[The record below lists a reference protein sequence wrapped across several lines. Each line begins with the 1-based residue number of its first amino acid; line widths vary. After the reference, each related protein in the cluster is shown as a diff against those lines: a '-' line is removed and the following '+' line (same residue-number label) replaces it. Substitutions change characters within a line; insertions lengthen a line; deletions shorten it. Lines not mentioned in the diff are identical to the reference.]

1 MAIYYALTFGILVT
15 EMIIF
20 GLLVLPL
27 PSRWRHAML
36 TFASTSPMMAKA
48 MYALKIIFGFIFVLF
63 IDTISRLSRIE
74 SEVEGEKSH
83 HHDYSYE
90 TSIKAKR
97 FYAQRN
103 LYLTGFTL
111 FLSLIL
117 ERTSALVLELLQR
130 EEELKKAK
138 TETAEVT
145 KGQQRLIDMEDDYK
159 KKVDVLNVQI
169 KELKRQNLDFETLKK
184 QASQQSVEYN
194 RLADEHNK
202 LERSLSGKTEVKKD
216 I

>member
-15 EMIIF
+15 EMVTF

-36 TFASTSPMMAKA
+36 KFALGSPAMAKA
-48 MYALKIIFGFIFVLF
+48 MYFFKIIFGFIFVLF
-63 IDTISRLSRIE
+63 IDTISRLQRID
-74 SEVEGEKSH
+74 SEVEGEQH

-90 TSIKAKR
+90 TSIKAKK

-138 TETAEVT
+138 TQTADVT
-145 KGQQRLIDMEDDYK
+145 KDQQRLIDMEDDFK

-169 KELKRQNLDFETLKK
+169 KELKRENLDYETLKK
-184 QASQQSVEYN
+184 QADQQAKEYN

-202 LERSLSGKTEVKKD
+202 LERLSTPVEARKD

>member
-15 EMIIF
+15 EMIVF

-36 TFASTSPMMAKA
+36 KFASTSPMMAKA

-63 IDTISRLSRIE
+63 IDTINRLNRIE

-83 HHDYSYE
+83 HHDYGYE

-184 QASQQSVEYN
+184 QANQQSVEYN

>member
-1 MAIYYALTFGILVT
+1 MAIYYSITFAILVT
-15 EMIIF
+15 EMIAF
-20 GLLVLPL
+20 GVLVLPL

-36 TFASTSPMMAKA
+36 KFALGSPAMAKA
-48 MYALKIIFGFIFVLF
+48 MYFFKIVFGFIFVLF
-63 IDTISRLSRIE
+63 IDTISRLQRID
-74 SEVEGEKSH
+74 SEVEGDQQH

-90 TSIKAKR
+90 TSIKAKK

-117 ERTSALVLELLQR
+117 ERTSALVLDLVQR

-138 TETAEVT
+138 TETADVT
-145 KGQQRLIDMEDDYK
+145 KGQQRYIDMEDDYK

-169 KELKRQNLDFETLKK
+169 KELKRQKLDFDTLKK
-184 QASQQSVEYN
+184 QSEQQSKEYG
-194 RLADEHNK
+194 RLAEEHNK
-202 LERSLSGKTEVKKD
+202 LERSLSTPEAKKD

>member
-15 EMIIF
+15 EMVIF

-36 TFASTSPMMAKA
+36 TFASTSPLMAKA
-48 MYALKIIFGFIFVLF
+48 MYALKIVFGFIFILF
-63 IDTISRLSRIE
+63 IDTISRLQRIE
-74 SEVEGEKSH
+74 SEGEGENH

-90 TSIKAKR
+90 TSMKAKR

-130 EEELKKAK
+130 EQELKKAK

-169 KELKRQNLDFETLKK
+169 KELKRQNVDFETLKK
-184 QASQQSVEYN
+184 QAAQQSLEYN

-202 LERSLSGKTEVKKD
+202 LERSLSGNNEAKKN

>member
-130 EEELKKAK
+130 EVELKKAK

-184 QASQQSVEYN
+184 QANQQSVEYN

-202 LERSLSGKTEVKKD
+202 LERSLSGKAEVKKD

>member
-202 LERSLSGKTEVKKD
+202 LERSLGGKTEVKKD